1 MYIPT
6 QNWCRASL
14 IPEERE
20 AFRQTAREQAKEA
33 FNEYLADIGL
43 FYEEKWKELLRQ
55 YGLFELYEDAFAESE
70 NAHILFNQAYD
81 PHVDPEESFKLMVE
95 AMAIEERV
103 RAYNEII
110 DEKEQAQSASKN

>member
-33 FNEYLADIGL
+33 FNDYLVDNG
-43 FYEEKWKELLRQ
+43 FGSREHWKEWLRQ
-55 YGLFELYEDAFAESE
+55 CLDVSQLYEDAFAESE

-110 DEKEQAQSASKN
+110 DEKEALLAAKD

>member
-1 MYIPT
+1 MYQPK

-20 AFRQTAREQAKEA
+20 AFRQTAREQAKDA
-33 FNEYLADIGL
+33 FNDYLVDNSFGSK
-43 FYEEKWKELLRQ
+43 EHWKELLRQ
-55 YGLFELYEDAFAESE
+55 YDLSELYEDAFAESE

-95 AMAIEERV
+95 AMAVEERV